1 MFLDYFSEIGRWII
15 ANLNVI
21 NMILAIVIIFFQR
34 REPRSVWTWLLV
46 LYALPI
52 VGFILYL
59 MIGQDM
65 HKSKMFKLK
74 EMEDELEAVIKA
86 QEDSIA
92 RRKYKDGPEELGD
105 YESLI
110 IYNMESSNS
119 LLTKNNDIKII
130 TDGKEKFSKLQEDIK
145 AARKF
150 IHIQYYIIR
159 MDELFDHLK
168 DMLLE
173 KVKEGVEVRILYD
186 SMGCK
191 SVPKKYFKNLQR
203 QGIQMAEFFPA
214 FLGRLQL
221 RINYR
226 NHRKIVVVDGETAY
240 IGGFNVGREYLGLD
254 EKFGYWRDTHLR
266 IQGSAVPELQTRFI
280 LDWDYAAKENLIA
293 QKMYYPKPSIPFSG
307 ESQIQVISS
316 GPDSTYHNIRNNFL
330 RLIHSAKKNIYIQTP
345 YFIPD
350 ESIMD
355 ALKMAAV
362 AGIDIRIMIP
372 CKPDHPFVYW
382 ATYAYIGEMIRAG
395 GRCYTY
401 NNGFLHAKGMIV
413 DGKVMC
419 FGTANMDIRSF
430 KLNFE
435 VNVMVYDK
443 EISKKMEQIF
453 IKDLKKCSEIT
464 SYVYARRKII
474 VRVKEQFCRLLS
486 PLM

>member
-15 ANLNVI
+15 VNLNVI

>member
-1 MFLDYFSEIGRWII
+1 
-15 ANLNVI
+15 
-21 NMILAIVIIFFQR
+21 MILAIVIIFFQR